1 MKVKEIMKPVRTID
15 HLTSAKKAAD
25 LMKKVQISSI
35 VVTNSK
41 KAKGIV
47 TERDFLTKISAENK
61 VPSRVIINEIMS
73 KSLITIDPDSVID
86 DAIYLMLKHK
96 IKKLPVVRDQEL
108 LGIITATDIVKNSS
122 ETGEFFFF
130 D

>member
-1 MKVKEIMKPVRTID
+1 MKPVRTID
-15 HLTSAKKAAD
+15 HLDSAKTAAD

-35 VVTNSK
+35 VVINNK
-41 KAKGIV
+41 NAEGIV

-61 VPSRVIINEIMS
+61 LPSKVKVNEIMS
-73 KSLITIDPDSVID
+73 DKLITIDPESVID
-86 DAIYLMLKHK
+86 DAVYLMIKHK
-96 IKKLPVVRDQEL
+96 IKKLPVVRDKEL

>member
-35 VVTNSK
+35 VITNNK
-41 KAKGIV
+41 KANGIV

-61 VPSRVIINEIMS
+61 VPSRVIVNQIMS
-73 KSLITIDPDSVID
+73 KNLITIDPESIID

-96 IKKLPVVRDQEL
+96 IKKLPVVQDQEL
-108 LGIITATDIVKNSS
+108 LGIITATDIIKNSS